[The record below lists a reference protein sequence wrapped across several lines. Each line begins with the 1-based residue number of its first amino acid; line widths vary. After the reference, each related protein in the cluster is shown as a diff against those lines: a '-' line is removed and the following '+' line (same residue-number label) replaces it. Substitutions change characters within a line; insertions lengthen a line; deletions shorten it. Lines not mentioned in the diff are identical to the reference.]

1 MDLRI
6 GFSKAKQSDLTNYKG
21 EKLLVH
27 SVVIFDEELSCED
40 EILVVHQWESTF
52 TPQWKDR
59 DIAEATK
66 KAQAIIKSILEN
78 GDSDEISYRLEPS
91 TVIIGDQYENDCKV
105 YEV

>member
-6 GFSKAKQSDLTNYKG
+6 AFSKTEQSDLTNYKG
-21 EKLLVH
+21 EELLVH
-27 SVVIFDEELSCED
+27 SVVIFDEELSNED
-40 EILVVHQWESTF
+40 EIHIVYQWESTF

-78 GDSDEISYRLEPS
+78 GYSDEISYRLEPS
-91 TVIIGDQYENDCKV
+91 TVIVGDQYENDCKV
-105 YEV
+105 YA

>member
-6 GFSKAKQSDLTNYKG
+6 AFSKPEQRDLTNYKG
-21 EKLLVH
+21 EELLVH
-27 SVVIFDEELSCED
+27 SVVIFDEELSDED
-40 EILVVHQWESTF
+40 EIHIVHQWESTF

>member
-6 GFSKAKQSDLTNYKG
+6 AFSKTEQSDLTNYKG
-21 EKLLVH
+21 EELLVH
-27 SVVIFDEELSCED
+27 SVVIFDEELSDED
-40 EILVVHQWESTF
+40 EIHIVHQWESTF

-78 GDSDEISYRLEPS
+78 GYSDEISYRLEPS
-91 TVIIGDQYENDCKV
+91 TVIVGDQYENDCKV
-105 YEV
+105 YQV